1 MKSKKATKLS
11 APQLVTFVFMALI
24 ITGSGLLMLPVV
36 TNNGQPVPFLDALFS
51 ATSAIC
57 VTGLSTISV
66 AEQYNIAGQSIL
78 LVLIEIGGIGF
89 MSIPVF
95 FYILAKK
102 RVNLSTRMILRES
115 LNLDRMSGE
124 VHLAWYIIRIAF
136 LIQLLGV
143 CLLAVDFVPRF
154 GWQQGLWYSLFHAVS
169 AFCNAGFD
177 LFGNSMVLFRETPYV
192 LGVISLLIIAGGLGF
207 VVWFDLLATS
217 KKISLHSR
225 IALIAM
231 GSLLVLGTLGYYL
244 TESGSKII
252 SGDSPIQR
260 FFQVFFLAV
269 TPRTAGFYS
278 IDYGQMSRAGLMLT
292 MILMYIGGTSG
303 STAGGLKTTTFSVL
317 IIKIRSLLK
326 GRKRAEIFGRTI
338 KESAVSRA
346 FTLFFLTLFLC
357 FSAIFFLS
365 ITETP
370 QFGLDYIAFEV
381 FSAFG
386 TVGLTMGLTPH
397 LSIFGKLV
405 IIVLMFIGRVG
416 IMTVAFSLLT
426 KANQQEAG
434 FKYPDETVMIG

>member
-1 MKSKKATKLS
+1 MKSKKAKKFS
-11 APQLVTFVFMALI
+11 APQLVTFVFLALI
-24 ITGSGLLMLPVV
+24 LTGTGLLMLPVV

-231 GSLLVLGTLGYYL
+231 GGLLVLGTLGYYL

-346 FTLFFLTLFLC
+346 FTLFFLTLSLC
-357 FSAIFFLS
+357 FSVIFFLS

>member
-1 MKSKKATKLS
+1 MKSKKAKKFS
-11 APQLVTFVFMALI
+11 APQLVTFVFLALI
-24 ITGSGLLMLPVV
+24 LTGTGLLMLPVV

-231 GSLLVLGTLGYYL
+231 GGLLVLGTLGYYL

-346 FTLFFLTLFLC
+346 FTLFFLTLSLC